1 MGRFPETQA
10 VEWYEFDHFTC
21 RTDMATTVPRKPVQS
36 RPFTVADFDALPD
49 DGNHYEIIGGVLG
62 MSPAPELDHRVVQ
75 ARLLALFQND
85 LDLGDRGV
93 VFGAPTD
100 VQFSQF
106 DIVEPDIVVVL
117 EDNFDILRGKR
128 IVGTPDL
135 IVEIISPSSAGRDRV
150 RKAALFALHGVREY
164 WLVDPKEKA
173 IVVQILEN
181 GVFVPVAQPAG
192 IVRSVILAGVE
203 VSLDRLFRP
212 LGPSASVTGV
222 IE

>member
-1 MGRFPETQA
+1 
-10 VEWYEFDHFTC
+10 
-21 RTDMATTVPRKPVQS
+21 MATTVPRKPVQS

-93 VFGAPTD
+93 VLAPD
-100 VQFSQF
+100 RCAILPIRYREPISWWSRRQF
-106 DIVEPDIVVVL
+106 DIL
-117 EDNFDILRGKR
+117 GKR
-128 IVGTPDL
+128 IVGPP
-135 IVEIISPSSAGRDRV
+135 IHVEISRRRAPEGTGCAWQRSLDAWCSRKLAGRS
-150 RKAALFALHGVREY
+150 
-164 WLVDPKEKA
+164 KEKA